1 MKALPFCE
9 YILND
14 PLAEKIDDSTLKTV
28 LKHRDHSNFLTIER
42 KLESNF
48 AITFCRITLGEILI
62 EIENRYQK
70 KFGYICIF
78 YM

>member
-1 MKALPFCE
+1 MKALTFHE

-14 PLAEKIDDSTLKTV
+14 PLAEKIDDSTLKAV
-28 LKHRDHSNFLTIER
+28 LKHRDHSNFFTIER

-48 AITFCRITLGEILI
+48 VITFCRITLGEILK
-62 EIENRYQK
+62 EIENRYKK

>member
-14 PLAEKIDDSTLKTV
+14 PLAEKIDDSTLKAV
-28 LKHRDHSNFLTIER
+28 LKHRDHSTFLTIER

-48 AITFCRITLGEILI
+48 VITFCRITLGEILK
-62 EIENRYQK
+62 EIENRYKK